1 MDHFGAC
8 PKDVYSFSWS
18 KKLQILFF
26 GFFKSLM
33 AAAFLLFVDS
43 KVLTLLLLSTS
54 YFFPSLKHGS
64 LSPFL
69 LSSSHFFPPTRAS
82 YSLLFALSFFVLFWS
97 YPQNCW
103 CWTPYIKKKSIQFYK
118 CGKKK
123 ILEITYFTLNYDYY
137 YYLSQ
142 SFFPQSFFPQNS
154 QNSPHKKKKKQSHNS
169 DQII

>member
-8 PKDVYSFSWS
+8 PKDRNSFSWA
-18 KKLQILFF
+18 KKLQILLF

-54 YFFPSLKHGS
+54 YFFPALKHGS

-69 LSSSHFFPPTRAS
+69 LSSSHFFPATRAS

-97 YPQNCW
+97 YPQIVGAGPH
-103 CWTPYIKKKSIQFYK
+103 TFLKKSIQFY
-118 CGKKK
+118 
-123 ILEITYFTLNYDYY
+123 
-137 YYLSQ
+137 
-142 SFFPQSFFPQNS
+142 
-154 QNSPHKKKKKQSHNS
+154 
-169 DQII
+169 